1 MKYRIINFLGLIICF
16 LPACIATLQYYPYIK
31 EHTTSWLDRIG
42 IGIIIC
48 AVIIL
53 TVIIKYGKSKFPSP
67 TPATLFLSIWLI
79 CEALTSVVVPM
90 RDIAFWGFVGSLVGG
105 IIIKVSDYCERREAR
120 MKHE

>member
-31 EHTTSWLDRIG
+31 EHTTSWIDRIG

-67 TPATLFLSIWLI
+67 TPATLLLSSW
-79 CEALTSVVVPM
+79 LTSVVVPM
-90 RDIAFWGFVGSLVGG
+90 RDIAFWGFAGSLVGG

-120 MKHE
+120 TKHE